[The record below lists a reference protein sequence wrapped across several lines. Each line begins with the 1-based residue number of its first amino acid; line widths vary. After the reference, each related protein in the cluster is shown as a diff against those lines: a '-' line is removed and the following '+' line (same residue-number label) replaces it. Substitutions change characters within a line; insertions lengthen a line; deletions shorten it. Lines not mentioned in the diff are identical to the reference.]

1 MQKLALI
8 LSVIMLSACS
18 EFLWVYKVDI
28 EQGNIIEQEKV
39 DQLVPGLTTS
49 QVRFLLGSPMVA
61 DTFNQNRWDYIYNTS
76 KAGEEKTQERLT
88 LYFKDDRLEYF
99 TGDFVPSSATQTE

>member
-1 MQKLALI
+1 
-8 LSVIMLSACS
+8 MLGACS
-18 EFLWVYKVDI
+18 EFPWVYKVDI

-49 QVRFLLGSPMVA
+49 QVRFLLGSPLVA
-61 DTFNQNRWDYIYNTS
+61 DTFNQNRWDYIYNIS

-99 TGDFVPSSATQTE
+99 TGDFLPASATKTE